1 MEKPLLIL
9 VADSNPHV
17 RSFLRRE
24 LSASG
29 YQVNIAASV
38 KEIFTNLK
46 SEPSPNLLILDIN
59 MPVKIGLEVLA
70 RLRKLIPRPSV
81 IVYTD
86 LVEYQQYEQVRWVSA
101 FVEKNG
107 SPIPLKQAIEV
118 VLQKNAA
125 NLMNQSKPLE
135 IWE

>member
-1 MEKPLLIL
+1 MVFVACCLLNSGQHPQRRKQNMEKPLLIL

-70 RLRKLIPRPSV
+70 RLRKLIPR
-81 IVYTD
+81 
-86 LVEYQQYEQVRWVSA
+86 
-101 FVEKNG
+101 
-107 SPIPLKQAIEV
+107 
-118 VLQKNAA
+118 
-125 NLMNQSKPLE
+125 
-135 IWE
+135 